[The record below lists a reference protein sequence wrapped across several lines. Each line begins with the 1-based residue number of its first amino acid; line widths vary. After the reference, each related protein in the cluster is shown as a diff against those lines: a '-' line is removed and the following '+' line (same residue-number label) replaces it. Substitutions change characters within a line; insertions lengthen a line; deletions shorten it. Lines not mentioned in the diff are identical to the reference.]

1 MDEVP
6 RDGGDV
12 MPSHTAP
19 APQRTVF
26 INYRHEDTA
35 GEALLLYTTLAARFG
50 PENVFLDVQSLTAG
64 AEWLKEIRGS
74 GARGGAFLAL
84 IGNQWLGNLQARR
97 AAQVGANAAHEDYVC
112 REIEWAL
119 RDWPGQVI
127 PVLVGTSMP
136 DAAKLPRSIRA
147 ITTKN
152 AFELRHSSFDPD
164 AARLME
170 AIEGQ
175 VASASGP
182 SDDPSGLVADPPLET
197 GLTIEKPDDIGPA
210 HSEPEAADVI
220 PSGISA
226 PGKDHYEQ
234 VAMEMLYGT
243 VVPILGSHVCGTI
256 PDAEELASYIAT
268 EYGLP
273 QLGSNA
279 DLAEVAQ
286 YVAVT
291 VGEGNLRKAVR
302 KALRERQPT
311 PVHRFLARLPKAFQ
325 SLGVEPMHQLIITS
339 NYDDAL
345 ERAFD
350 DEHEPFDLAVYM
362 AQTGQFVHYPWRS
375 EDGDMQGIPI
385 TTPNTYNGFPI
396 DPDEGELEHTV
407 IVKIHGGT
415 DVSTEQ
421 ANRGEGYVLTEDQ
434 YIDYL
439 PNDDIRSVVP
449 IQVLNKLRDSHNL
462 FLGYRMRTWNERI
475 FLRRLWHTYP
485 LSERSWAIEG
495 NPDVFERDGWGM
507 TSTQL
512 FGCALNA
519 YVEQLRAALDSRRM
533 SHA

>member
-6 RDGGDV
+6 REGGDV
-12 MPSHTAP
+12 TPSDAGP
-19 APQRTVF
+19 ASQPRVF

-35 GEALLLYTTLAARFG
+35 GEALLLYTTLVERFG
-50 PENVFLDVQSLTAG
+50 PESVFLDVRSLTAG

-74 GARGGAFLAL
+74 GGRGGAFLAL
-84 IGNQWLGNLQARR
+84 IGTQWLGSLQARR
-97 AAQVGANAAHEDYVC
+97 AARVEANAAHEDYVC

-136 DAAKLPRSIRA
+136 DDAKLPRSIRA
-147 ITTKN
+147 ITAKH

-164 AARLME
+164 VARLIE

-175 VASASGP
+175 VASRGGP
-182 SDDPSGLVADPPLET
+182 SDDRSELVADPPLET
-197 GLTIEKPDDIGPA
+197 GLVIEELDDIGPG
-210 HSEPEAADVI
+210 HNEPEGAGI
-220 PSGISA
+220 LPSGITA
-226 PGKDHYEQ
+226 PGKDHYEL
-234 VAMEMLYGT
+234 VAMEMLHGT
-243 VVPILGSHVCGTI
+243 VVPILGSHVFGTI
-256 PDAEELASYIAT
+256 PDAGELASYIAA

-311 PVHRFLARLPKAFQ
+311 PVHRFLARLPKALE
-325 SLGVEPMHQLIITS
+325 SLGVEPMYQLIITS

-345 ERAFD
+345 ERAFE

-362 AQTGQFVHYPWRS
+362 AQTSQFVHYPWRS
-375 EDGDMQGIPI
+375 EAGDMQGIPI
-385 TTPNTYNGFPI
+385 TTPNTYDGFPI

-415 DVSTEQ
+415 DVSTAQ
-421 ANRGEGYVLTEDQ
+421 SNRGEDYVLTEDQ

-462 FLGYRMRTWNERI
+462 FLGYRMRNWNERI

-507 TSTQL
+507 TPIQL
-512 FGCALNA
+512 FGCALSA
-519 YVEQLRAALDSRRM
+519 YVEQLEAALDSRRM
-533 SHA
+533 SHV